1 MGLLDALAT
10 GGISSIVEGVTKAID
25 AFHTSD
31 EERFKAELEARK
43 LDVELEKAYLADV
56 GNARHMQEVAL
67 QQDDRFSKRFI
78 YYFAI
83 LWSLAAMIYFACV
96 TFLEIPSTGVRM
108 ADTILGLLAG
118 VVITGFFNF
127 FYGSSARSAK
137 KDEIIREMSNKVKS

>member
-1 MGLLDALAT
+1 MSLLDALAT

-25 AFHTSD
+25 NFHTCD
-31 EERFKAELEARK
+31 EERFKAELETKK
-43 LDVELEKAYLADV
+43 LEVDLEKAYLADV

-83 LWSLAAMIYFACV
+83 LWSLAAMVYFACV
-96 TFLEIPSTGVRM
+96 TFLSIPETVVRM
-108 ADTILGLLAG
+108 ADTILGALVG
-118 VVITGFFNF
+118 IVISGFFNF

-137 KDEIIREMSNKVKS
+137 KDEVIREMSSKVKQ